1 MSKKNNFN
9 NEFKSKSI
17 TTHISLKIYC
27 KNIANV
33 TLFSNKYFVKK
44 KS

>member
-33 TLFSNKYFVKK
+33 TLLSNKYFVKK